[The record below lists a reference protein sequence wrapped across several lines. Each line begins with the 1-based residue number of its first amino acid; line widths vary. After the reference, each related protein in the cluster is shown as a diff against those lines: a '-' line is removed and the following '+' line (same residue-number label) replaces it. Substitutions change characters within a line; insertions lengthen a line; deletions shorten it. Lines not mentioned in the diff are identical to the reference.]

1 MMKKTLWKDI
11 FRSIWQTKGRF
22 LSLFLLMALGSF
34 ALVGLKV
41 SGPNLENTARHYINQ
56 HRLMDLSIMGSH
68 GFSKKDLQEIKSI
81 SNATYELSHQ
91 VEANFDT
98 SGAAIRLQSP
108 DKRISTSS
116 LQKGRLPSTSSE
128 IALSSCYQKDYK
140 IGDTVRIHSPKTQ
153 LLNQDSFK
161 IVGFY
166 ENPEIWSKK
175 NLGAS
180 RTGDGN
186 LALYGLIAPNAFK
199 GEKNLARIRYNDLAK
214 LNPFGIKYDKSLQT
228 KEESLENI
236 FYNNSKERLKDL
248 QKKSLSRIAENEQK
262 ITEAETNLSNQE
274 KKLIY
279 LNGPAFKTA
288 KTKIDQ
294 ARKELA
300 KKEKTIEQAK
310 SDVKAMPK
318 PVYLISNR
326 QTQEGGEGYQV
337 YHSST
342 ISIANVSNIFPVVLY
357 LVAAL
362 VTFTTMTRFVDEER
376 TNSGLLLAIG
386 YSKKDIYKKFIIY
399 GFIAS
404 ALGTLIGVI
413 GGTYLLSAM
422 IVKICLNNLILESVT
437 YHFYWNYTALA
448 FFLAALSALLPAYL
462 VARKELNQAP
472 AQLLLP
478 KPPSKGAKIF
488 LERLPIIWSRLT
500 FTQKVTARNIIRY
513 KLRMIMTIV
522 GVAGSVALL
531 FSGLGIQ
538 SSLSKVID
546 KQFSELTPYDILLVS
561 KKSEESQKT
570 IQDYFQIQNISSYQ
584 EINLTSLDL
593 DINGQTTNS
602 KVTILS
608 SQKPSLKPYM
618 ELIDD
623 GTKKPLLVPKNGVF
637 ISNKL
642 ASFYNVKPGQ
652 NLTLT
657 DKHGKNFNVKVA
669 NVIDMRVGHY
679 IICSNDYY
687 QKAFKQ
693 LETNPAF
700 LINLPKHSRKDVRSI
715 SKFFMNN
722 PEVISL
728 SKNIMITDYVQSIV
742 DSLNQ
747 VMALLV
753 ILSASLSFVILYN
766 LTTINTAERIRELST
781 IKVSGFFDKEVT
793 MYIFKE
799 TILLSGIGI
808 ILGLISGYYLHQL
821 LMTLMGAS
829 NMNFGTDVDLY
840 VYLVPVITITLLI
853 IGLGFIV
860 HLSLKRLD
868 MLDALKSVD

>member
-128 IALSSCYQKDYK
+128 IALSSWYQKDYK

-279 LNGPAFKTA
+279 LNGPALKTA

-531 FSGLGIQ
+531 FSGSGIQ

>member
-1 MMKKTLWKDI
+1 MKKTLWKDI

-81 SNATYELSHQ
+81 PNATYELSHQ

-128 IALSSCYQKDYK
+128 IALSSWYQKDYK

-279 LNGPAFKTA
+279 LNGPALKTA

-570 IQDYFQIQNISSYQ
+570 IQDYFHIQNISSYQ

-593 DINGQTTNS
+593 DIKGQRTNS
-602 KVTILS
+602 KVTVLS

-637 ISNKL
+637 ISTKL

-715 SKFFMNN
+715 SKFFMNK

-728 SKNIMITDYVQSIV
+728 SKNIMTTNYVQSIV

-753 ILSASLSFVILYN
+753 ILSASLSLVILYN
-766 LTTINTAERIRELST
+766 LTTINIAERIRELST
-781 IKVSGFFDKEVT
+781 IKVLGFFDKEVT

>member
-1 MMKKTLWKDI
+1 MKKTLWKDI

-128 IALSSCYQKDYK
+128 IALSSWYQKDYK

-279 LNGPAFKTA
+279 LNGPALKTA

-337 YHSST
+337 NHSST

-500 FTQKVTARNIIRY
+500 FTQKVTARNIFRY

-715 SKFFMNN
+715 SKFFMNK

-781 IKVSGFFDKEVT
+781 IKVLGFFDKEVT

>member
-81 SNATYELSHQ
+81 PNATYELSHQ

-128 IALSSCYQKDYK
+128 IALSSWYQKDYK

-175 NLGAS
+175 NLGTS

-248 QKKSLSRIAENEQK
+248 QKKSLSQIAENEQK

-279 LNGPAFKTA
+279 LNGPALKTA

-326 QTQEGGEGYQV
+326 QSQEGGEGYQV

-570 IQDYFQIQNISSYQ
+570 IQDYFHIQNISSYQ

-593 DINGQTTNS
+593 DIKGQRTNS
-602 KVTILS
+602 KVTVLS

-637 ISNKL
+637 ISTKL

-715 SKFFMNN
+715 SKFFMNK

-753 ILSASLSFVILYN
+753 ILSASLSLVILYN
-766 LTTINTAERIRELST
+766 LTTINIAERIRELST
-781 IKVSGFFDKEVT
+781 IKVLGFFDKEVT

>member
-81 SNATYELSHQ
+81 PNATYELSHQ

-128 IALSSCYQKDYK
+128 IALSSWYQKDYK

-166 ENPEIWSKK
+166 ENPEIWSMK

-248 QKKSLSRIAENEQK
+248 QKKSLSQIAENEQK

-279 LNGPAFKTA
+279 LNGPALKTA

-570 IQDYFQIQNISSYQ
+570 IQDYFHIQNISSYQ

-593 DINGQTTNS
+593 DINGQRTNT
-602 KVTILS
+602 KVTVLS

-637 ISNKL
+637 ISTKL

-715 SKFFMNN
+715 SKFFMNK

-753 ILSASLSFVILYN
+753 ILSASLSLVILYN
-766 LTTINTAERIRELST
+766 LTTINIAERIRELST
-781 IKVSGFFDKEVT
+781 IKVLGFFDKEVT

>member
-1 MMKKTLWKDI
+1 MIKKTLWKDI

-81 SNATYELSHQ
+81 PNATYELSHQ

-128 IALSSCYQKDYK
+128 IALSSWYQKDYK

-175 NLGAS
+175 NLGTS

-248 QKKSLSRIAENEQK
+248 QKKSLSQIAENEQK

-279 LNGPAFKTA
+279 LNGPALKTA

-300 KKEKTIEQAK
+300 KKEKTIEQTK

-570 IQDYFQIQNISSYQ
+570 IQDYFHIQNISSYQ

-593 DINGQTTNS
+593 DIKGQRTNS
-602 KVTILS
+602 KVTVLS

-637 ISNKL
+637 ISTKL
-642 ASFYNVKPGQ
+642 ASFYNLKPGQ

-657 DKHGKNFNVKVA
+657 DKHGKKFNVKVA

-715 SKFFMNN
+715 SKFFMNK

-728 SKNIMITDYVQSIV
+728 SKNIMITNYVQSIV

-753 ILSASLSFVILYN
+753 ILSASLSLVILYN
-766 LTTINTAERIRELST
+766 LTTINIAERIRELST
-781 IKVSGFFDKEVT
+781 IKVLGFFDKEVT

-868 MLDALKSVD
+868 MLDALKLVD

>member
-81 SNATYELSHQ
+81 PNATYELSHQ

-128 IALSSCYQKDYK
+128 IALSSWYQKDYK

-175 NLGAS
+175 NLGTS

-279 LNGPAFKTA
+279 LNGPALKTA

-570 IQDYFQIQNISSYQ
+570 IQDYFHIQNISSYQ

-593 DINGQTTNS
+593 DIKGQRTNS
-602 KVTILS
+602 KVTVLS

-637 ISNKL
+637 ISTKL

-715 SKFFMNN
+715 SKFFMNK

-753 ILSASLSFVILYN
+753 ILSASLSLVILYN
-766 LTTINTAERIRELST
+766 LTTINIAERIRELST
-781 IKVSGFFDKEVT
+781 IKVLGFFDKEVT

-868 MLDALKSVD
+868 MLEALKSVD

>member
-128 IALSSCYQKDYK
+128 IALSSWYQKDYK

-279 LNGPAFKTA
+279 LNGPALKTA

-386 YSKKDIYKKFIIY
+386 YSKKISIK
-399 GFIAS
+399 S
-404 ALGTLIGVI
+404 
-413 GGTYLLSAM
+413 LLFM
-422 IVKICLNNLILESVT
+422 D
-437 YHFYWNYTALA
+437 
-448 FFLAALSALLPAYL
+448 
-462 VARKELNQAP
+462 
-472 AQLLLP
+472 LLL
-478 KPPSKGAKIF
+478 
-488 LERLPIIWSRLT
+488 
-500 FTQKVTARNIIRY
+500 V
-513 KLRMIMTIV
+513 
-522 GVAGSVALL
+522 LL
-531 FSGLGIQ
+531 
-538 SSLSKVID
+538 
-546 KQFSELTPYDILLVS
+546 
-561 KKSEESQKT
+561 
-570 IQDYFQIQNISSYQ
+570 
-584 EINLTSLDL
+584 
-593 DINGQTTNS
+593 
-602 KVTILS
+602 
-608 SQKPSLKPYM
+608 
-618 ELIDD
+618 
-623 GTKKPLLVPKNGVF
+623 
-637 ISNKL
+637 
-642 ASFYNVKPGQ
+642 
-652 NLTLT
+652 
-657 DKHGKNFNVKVA
+657 
-669 NVIDMRVGHY
+669 
-679 IICSNDYY
+679 
-687 QKAFKQ
+687 
-693 LETNPAF
+693 
-700 LINLPKHSRKDVRSI
+700 
-715 SKFFMNN
+715 
-722 PEVISL
+722 
-728 SKNIMITDYVQSIV
+728 
-742 DSLNQ
+742 
-747 VMALLV
+747 
-753 ILSASLSFVILYN
+753 
-766 LTTINTAERIRELST
+766 
-781 IKVSGFFDKEVT
+781 
-793 MYIFKE
+793 
-799 TILLSGIGI
+799 
-808 ILGLISGYYLHQL
+808 
-821 LMTLMGAS
+821 
-829 NMNFGTDVDLY
+829 
-840 VYLVPVITITLLI
+840 
-853 IGLGFIV
+853 V
-860 HLSLKRLD
+860 HLS
-868 MLDALKSVD
+868 V

>member
-1 MMKKTLWKDI
+1 MKKTLWKDI

-81 SNATYELSHQ
+81 PNATYELSHQ

-128 IALSSCYQKDYK
+128 IALSSWYQKDYK

-279 LNGPAFKTA
+279 LNGPALKTA

-570 IQDYFQIQNISSYQ
+570 IQDYFHIQNISSYQ
-584 EINLTSLDL
+584 GINLTSLNL
-593 DINGQTTNS
+593 DIKEQRTNT
-602 KVTILS
+602 KVTVLS

-637 ISNKL
+637 ISTKL

-715 SKFFMNN
+715 SKFFMNK

-728 SKNIMITDYVQSIV
+728 SKNIMTTNYVQSIV

-753 ILSASLSFVILYN
+753 ILSASLSLVILYN
-766 LTTINTAERIRELST
+766 LTTINIAERIRELST
-781 IKVSGFFDKEVT
+781 IKVLGFFDKEVT

>member
-1 MMKKTLWKDI
+1 MIKKTLWKDI

-81 SNATYELSHQ
+81 PNATYELSHQ

-128 IALSSCYQKDYK
+128 IALSSWYQKDYK

-248 QKKSLSRIAENEQK
+248 QKKSLSQIAENEQK

-279 LNGPAFKTA
+279 LNGPALKTA

-570 IQDYFQIQNISSYQ
+570 IQDYFHIQNISSYQ

-593 DINGQTTNS
+593 DINGQRTNT
-602 KVTILS
+602 KVTVLS

-637 ISNKL
+637 ISTKL

-715 SKFFMNN
+715 SKFFMNK

-753 ILSASLSFVILYN
+753 ILSASLSLVILYN
-766 LTTINTAERIRELST
+766 LTTINIAERIRELST
-781 IKVSGFFDKEVT
+781 IKVLGFFDKEVT

>member
-1 MMKKTLWKDI
+1 MKKTLWKDI

-81 SNATYELSHQ
+81 PNATYELSHQ

-116 LQKGRLPSTSSE
+116 IQKGRLPSTSSE
-128 IALSSCYQKDYK
+128 IALSSWYQKDYK

-248 QKKSLSRIAENEQK
+248 QKKSLSQIAENEQK

-279 LNGPAFKTA
+279 LNGPALKTA

-570 IQDYFQIQNISSYQ
+570 IQDYFHIQNISSYQ

-593 DINGQTTNS
+593 DIKGQRTNS
-602 KVTILS
+602 KVTVLS

-637 ISNKL
+637 ISTKL

-715 SKFFMNN
+715 SKFFMNK

-728 SKNIMITDYVQSIV
+728 SKNIMTTNYVQSIV

-753 ILSASLSFVILYN
+753 ILSASLSLVILYN
-766 LTTINTAERIRELST
+766 LTTIKIAERIRELST
-781 IKVSGFFDKEVT
+781 IKVLGFFDKEVT

>member
-81 SNATYELSHQ
+81 PNATYELSHQ

-128 IALSSCYQKDYK
+128 IALSSWYQKDYK

-279 LNGPAFKTA
+279 LNGPALKTA

-546 KQFSELTPYDILLVS
+546 KQFFELTPYDILLVS

-715 SKFFMNN
+715 SKFFMNK

-781 IKVSGFFDKEVT
+781 IKVLGFFDKEVT

>member
-1 MMKKTLWKDI
+1 MKKTLWKDI

-128 IALSSCYQKDYK
+128 IALSSWYQKDYK

-279 LNGPAFKTA
+279 LNGPALKTA

>member
-81 SNATYELSHQ
+81 PNATYELSHQ

-128 IALSSCYQKDYK
+128 IALSSWYQKDYK

-186 LALYGLIAPNAFK
+186 LALYGLIASNAFK

-279 LNGPAFKTA
+279 LNGPALKTA

-570 IQDYFQIQNISSYQ
+570 IQDYFHIQNISSYQ
-584 EINLTSLDL
+584 GINLTSLDL
-593 DINGQTTNS
+593 DIKGQRTNS
-602 KVTILS
+602 KVTVLS

-637 ISNKL
+637 ISTKL

-715 SKFFMNN
+715 SKFFMNK

-728 SKNIMITDYVQSIV
+728 SKNIMTTNYVQSIV

-753 ILSASLSFVILYN
+753 ILSASLSLVILYN
-766 LTTINTAERIRELST
+766 LTTINIAERIRELST
-781 IKVSGFFDKEVT
+781 IKVLGFFDKEVT

>member
-81 SNATYELSHQ
+81 PNATYELSHQ

-128 IALSSCYQKDYK
+128 IALSSWYQKDYK

-175 NLGAS
+175 NLGTS

-279 LNGPAFKTA
+279 LNGPALKTA

-478 KPPSKGAKIF
+478 KSPSKGAKIF
-488 LERLPIIWSRLT
+488 LERLPIFWSRLT
-500 FTQKVTARNIIRY
+500 FTQKVTVRNIIRY

-538 SSLSKVID
+538 SSLSKVIE
-546 KQFSELTPYDILLVS
+546 KQFSQLTPYDILLVS

-570 IQDYFQIQNISSYQ
+570 IQDYFHIQNISSYQ
-584 EINLTSLDL
+584 GINLTSLDL
-593 DINGQTTNS
+593 DIKGQRTNT
-602 KVTILS
+602 KVTVLS

-637 ISNKL
+637 ISTKL

-715 SKFFMNN
+715 SKFFMNK

-753 ILSASLSFVILYN
+753 ILSASLSLVILYN
-766 LTTINTAERIRELST
+766 LTTINIAERIRELST
-781 IKVSGFFDKEVT
+781 IKVLGFFDKEVT

-799 TILLSGIGI
+799 TILLSGIGL

>member
-128 IALSSCYQKDYK
+128 IALSSWYQKDYK

-279 LNGPAFKTA
+279 LNGPALKTA

-500 FTQKVTARNIIRY
+500 FTQKVTTRNIIRY

-593 DINGQTTNS
+593 DINGQTTNF

-637 ISNKL
+637 ISTKL

-657 DKHGKNFNVKVA
+657 NKHGKNFNVKVA

-687 QKAFKQ
+687 QNAFKQ

-715 SKFFMNN
+715 SKFFMNK

-728 SKNIMITDYVQSIV
+728 SKNIMITNYVQSIV

-753 ILSASLSFVILYN
+753 ILSASLSLVILYN
-766 LTTINTAERIRELST
+766 LTTINIAERIRELST
-781 IKVSGFFDKEVT
+781 IKVLGFFDKEVT

-808 ILGLISGYYLHQL
+808 ILGLISGYYLHHL

>member
-1 MMKKTLWKDI
+1 MKKTLWKDI

-22 LSLFLLMALGSF
+22 LSLFLLTALGSF

-68 GFSKKDLQEIKSI
+68 GFSKKDLQKIKSI
-81 SNATYELSHQ
+81 PNATYELSHQ

-128 IALSSCYQKDYK
+128 IALSSWYQKDYK

-166 ENPEIWSKK
+166 ENPEIWSNK

-262 ITEAETNLSNQE
+262 ITEAETNLSNQK

-279 LNGPAFKTA
+279 LNGPALKTA

-294 ARKELA
+294 AKKELA

-570 IQDYFQIQNISSYQ
+570 IQDYFHIQNISSYQ
-584 EINLTSLDL
+584 GINLTSLDL
-593 DINGQTTNS
+593 DIKGQRTNT
-602 KVTILS
+602 KVTVLS

-637 ISNKL
+637 ISTKL

-700 LINLPKHSRKDVRSI
+700 LINLPKHSRKNVRSI
-715 SKFFMNN
+715 SKFFMNK

-728 SKNIMITDYVQSIV
+728 SKNIMTTNYVQSIV

-753 ILSASLSFVILYN
+753 ILSASLSLVILYN
-766 LTTINTAERIRELST
+766 LTTINIAERIRELST
-781 IKVSGFFDKEVT
+781 IKVLGFFDKEVT

>member
-1 MMKKTLWKDI
+1 MMKKTFWKDI

-81 SNATYELSHQ
+81 PNATYELSHQ

-128 IALSSCYQKDYK
+128 IALSSWYQKDYK

-279 LNGPAFKTA
+279 LNGPALKTA

-584 EINLTSLDL
+584 EFNLTSLDL

-679 IICSNDYY
+679 IICSNYYY

-693 LETNPAF
+693 FETNPAF

-715 SKFFMNN
+715 SKFFMNK

-781 IKVSGFFDKEVT
+781 IKVLGFFDKEVT

>member
-81 SNATYELSHQ
+81 PNATYELSHQ

-116 LQKGRLPSTSSE
+116 IQKGRLPSTSSE
-128 IALSSCYQKDYK
+128 IALSSWYQKDYK

-279 LNGPAFKTA
+279 LNGPALKTA

-294 ARKELA
+294 AKKELA

-570 IQDYFQIQNISSYQ
+570 IQDYFHIQNISSYQ

-593 DINGQTTNS
+593 DIKGQRTNS
-602 KVTILS
+602 KVTVLS

-637 ISNKL
+637 ISTKL

-715 SKFFMNN
+715 SKFFMNK

-728 SKNIMITDYVQSIV
+728 SKNIMTTNYVQSIV

-753 ILSASLSFVILYN
+753 ILSASLSLVILYN
-766 LTTINTAERIRELST
+766 LTTINIAERIRELST
-781 IKVSGFFDKEVT
+781 IKVLGFYDKEVT

>member
-81 SNATYELSHQ
+81 PNATYELSHQ

-128 IALSSCYQKDYK
+128 IALSSWYQKDYK

-248 QKKSLSRIAENEQK
+248 QKKSLSQIAENEQK

-279 LNGPAFKTA
+279 LNGPALKTA

-300 KKEKTIEQAK
+300 KKEKTLEQTK

-570 IQDYFQIQNISSYQ
+570 IQDYFHIQNISSYQ

-593 DINGQTTNS
+593 DIKGQRTNT
-602 KVTILS
+602 KVTVLS

-637 ISNKL
+637 ISTKL

-715 SKFFMNN
+715 SKFFMNK

-728 SKNIMITDYVQSIV
+728 SKNIMTTNYVQSIV

-753 ILSASLSFVILYN
+753 ILSASLSLVILYN
-766 LTTINTAERIRELST
+766 LTTINIAERIRELST
-781 IKVSGFFDKEVT
+781 IKVLGFFDKEVT

>member
-1 MMKKTLWKDI
+1 MKKTLWKDI

-81 SNATYELSHQ
+81 PNATYELSHQ

-128 IALSSCYQKDYK
+128 IALSSWYQKDYK

-279 LNGPAFKTA
+279 LNGPALKTA

-570 IQDYFQIQNISSYQ
+570 IQDYFHIQNISSYQ

-593 DINGQTTNS
+593 DIKGQRTNS
-602 KVTILS
+602 KVTVLS

-637 ISNKL
+637 ISTKL

-715 SKFFMNN
+715 SKFFMNK

-753 ILSASLSFVILYN
+753 ILSASLSLVILYN
-766 LTTINTAERIRELST
+766 LTTINIAERIRELST
-781 IKVSGFFDKEVT
+781 IKVLGFFDKEVT

>member
-128 IALSSCYQKDYK
+128 IALSSWYQKDYK

-166 ENPEIWSKK
+166 ENPKIWSKK

-279 LNGPAFKTA
+279 LNGPALKTA

-561 KKSEESQKT
+561 KKSEENQKT

-623 GTKKPLLVPKNGVF
+623 GTKKPLLVPPIV
-637 ISNKL
+637 KL
-642 ASFYNVKPGQ
+642 S
-652 NLTLT
+652 
-657 DKHGKNFNVKVA
+657 
-669 NVIDMRVGHY
+669 
-679 IICSNDYY
+679 
-687 QKAFKQ
+687 
-693 LETNPAF
+693 
-700 LINLPKHSRKDVRSI
+700 
-715 SKFFMNN
+715 
-722 PEVISL
+722 
-728 SKNIMITDYVQSIV
+728 
-742 DSLNQ
+742 
-747 VMALLV
+747 
-753 ILSASLSFVILYN
+753 
-766 LTTINTAERIRELST
+766 
-781 IKVSGFFDKEVT
+781 
-793 MYIFKE
+793 
-799 TILLSGIGI
+799 
-808 ILGLISGYYLHQL
+808 
-821 LMTLMGAS
+821 
-829 NMNFGTDVDLY
+829 
-840 VYLVPVITITLLI
+840 
-853 IGLGFIV
+853 
-860 HLSLKRLD
+860 
-868 MLDALKSVD
+868 

>member
-81 SNATYELSHQ
+81 PNATYELSHQ

-128 IALSSCYQKDYK
+128 IALSSWYQKDYK

-279 LNGPAFKTA
+279 LNGPALKTA

-294 ARKELA
+294 ARKEIA
-300 KKEKTIEQAK
+300 KKEKTIEQTK

-386 YSKKDIYKKFIIY
+386 YSRKDIYKKFIIY

-570 IQDYFQIQNISSYQ
+570 IQDYFHIQNISSYQ

-593 DINGQTTNS
+593 DIKGQRTNS
-602 KVTILS
+602 KVTVLS

-623 GTKKPLLVPKNGVF
+623 GTKKPLLIPKNGVF
-637 ISNKL
+637 ISTKL

-715 SKFFMNN
+715 SKFFMNK

-781 IKVSGFFDKEVT
+781 IKVLGFFDKEVT

>member
-128 IALSSCYQKDYK
+128 IALSSWYQKDYK

-236 FYNNSKERLKDL
+236 FNNNSKERLKDL

-279 LNGPAFKTA
+279 LNGPALKTA

-300 KKEKTIEQAK
+300 KKEKKIEQAK

>member
-22 LSLFLLMALGSF
+22 LSLFLLMSLGSF

-128 IALSSCYQKDYK
+128 IALSSWYQKDYK

-279 LNGPAFKTA
+279 LNGPALKTA

-386 YSKKDIYKKFIIY
+386 YSRKDIYKKFIIY

-500 FTQKVTARNIIRY
+500 FTQKVTARNIFRY

-715 SKFFMNN
+715 SKFFMNK

-781 IKVSGFFDKEVT
+781 IKVLGFFDKEVT

>member
-81 SNATYELSHQ
+81 PNATYELSHQ

-128 IALSSCYQKDYK
+128 IALSSWYQKDYK

-279 LNGPAFKTA
+279 LNGPALKTA

-546 KQFSELTPYDILLVS
+546 KQFFELTPYDILLVS

-584 EINLTSLDL
+584 EFNLTSLDL

-715 SKFFMNN
+715 SKFFMNK

-781 IKVSGFFDKEVT
+781 IKVLGFFDKEVT

>member
-128 IALSSCYQKDYK
+128 IALSSWYQKDYK

-279 LNGPAFKTA
+279 LNGPALKTA

-478 KPPSKGAKIF
+478 KPPSKGTKIF

>member
-1 MMKKTLWKDI
+1 MKKTLWKDI

-81 SNATYELSHQ
+81 PNATYELSHQ

-128 IALSSCYQKDYK
+128 IALSSWYQKDYK

-279 LNGPAFKTA
+279 LNGPALKTA

-300 KKEKTIEQAK
+300 KKEKTLEQTK

-570 IQDYFQIQNISSYQ
+570 IQDYFHIQNISSYQ

-593 DINGQTTNS
+593 DIKGQRTNS
-602 KVTILS
+602 KVTVLS

-637 ISNKL
+637 ISTKL

-715 SKFFMNN
+715 SKFFMNK

-753 ILSASLSFVILYN
+753 ILSASLSLVILYN
-766 LTTINTAERIRELST
+766 LTTINIAERIRELST
-781 IKVSGFFDKEVT
+781 IKVLGFFDKEVT

>member
-1 MMKKTLWKDI
+1 MKKTLWKDI

-128 IALSSCYQKDYK
+128 IALSSWYQKDYK

-279 LNGPAFKTA
+279 LNGPALKTA

-715 SKFFMNN
+715 SKFFMNK

-781 IKVSGFFDKEVT
+781 IKVLGFFDKEVT

>member
-81 SNATYELSHQ
+81 PNATYELSHQ

-116 LQKGRLPSTSSE
+116 IQKGRLPSTSSE
-128 IALSSCYQKDYK
+128 IALSSWYQKDYK

-248 QKKSLSRIAENEQK
+248 QKKSLSQIAENEQK

-279 LNGPAFKTA
+279 LNGPALKTA

-570 IQDYFQIQNISSYQ
+570 IQDYFHIQNISSYQ

-593 DINGQTTNS
+593 DIKGQRTNS
-602 KVTILS
+602 KVTVLS

-637 ISNKL
+637 ISTKL

-715 SKFFMNN
+715 SKFFMNK

-728 SKNIMITDYVQSIV
+728 SKNIMTTNYVQSIV

-753 ILSASLSFVILYN
+753 ILSASLSLVILYN
-766 LTTINTAERIRELST
+766 LTTINIAERIRELST
-781 IKVSGFFDKEVT
+781 IKVLGFFDKEVT

>member
-81 SNATYELSHQ
+81 PNATYELSHQ

-98 SGAAIRLQSP
+98 SGSSIRLQSP

-128 IALSSCYQKDYK
+128 IALSSWYQKDYK

-248 QKKSLSRIAENEQK
+248 QKKSLSQIAENEQK
-262 ITEAETNLSNQE
+262 ITEAETNLLNQE

-279 LNGPAFKTA
+279 LNGPALKTA

-570 IQDYFQIQNISSYQ
+570 IQDYFHIQNISSYQ

-593 DINGQTTNS
+593 DINGQRTNT
-602 KVTILS
+602 KVTVLS

-637 ISNKL
+637 ISTKL

-715 SKFFMNN
+715 SKFFMNK

-753 ILSASLSFVILYN
+753 ILSASLSLVILYN
-766 LTTINTAERIRELST
+766 LTTINIAERIRELST
-781 IKVSGFFDKEVT
+781 IKVLGFFDKEVT

>member
-98 SGAAIRLQSP
+98 SGAAILLQSP

-128 IALSSCYQKDYK
+128 IALSSWYQKDYK

-279 LNGPAFKTA
+279 LNGPALKTA

>member
-81 SNATYELSHQ
+81 PNATYELSHQ

-128 IALSSCYQKDYK
+128 IALSSWYQKDYK

-186 LALYGLIAPNAFK
+186 LALYGLIASNAFK

-279 LNGPAFKTA
+279 LNGPALKTA

-570 IQDYFQIQNISSYQ
+570 IQDYFHIQNISSYQ
-584 EINLTSLDL
+584 GINLTSLNL
-593 DINGQTTNS
+593 DIKGQRTNT
-602 KVTILS
+602 KVTVLS

-637 ISNKL
+637 ISTKL

-715 SKFFMNN
+715 SKFFMNK

-728 SKNIMITDYVQSIV
+728 SKNIMTTNYVQSIV

-753 ILSASLSFVILYN
+753 ILSASLSLVILYN
-766 LTTINTAERIRELST
+766 LTTINIAERIRELST
-781 IKVSGFFDKEVT
+781 IKVLGFFDKEVT

>member
-81 SNATYELSHQ
+81 PNATYELSHQ

-128 IALSSCYQKDYK
+128 IALSSWYQKDYK

-279 LNGPAFKTA
+279 LNGPALKTA

-570 IQDYFQIQNISSYQ
+570 IQDYFHIQNISSYQ

-593 DINGQTTNS
+593 DIKRQRTNS
-602 KVTILS
+602 KVTVLS

-637 ISNKL
+637 ISTKL

-715 SKFFMNN
+715 SKFFMNK

-753 ILSASLSFVILYN
+753 ILSASLSLVILYN
-766 LTTINTAERIRELST
+766 LTTINIAERIRELST
-781 IKVSGFFDKEVT
+781 IKVLGFYDKEVT

-860 HLSLKRLD
+860 HMSLKRLD

>member
-81 SNATYELSHQ
+81 PNATYELSHQ

-128 IALSSCYQKDYK
+128 IALSSWYQKDYK

-248 QKKSLSRIAENEQK
+248 QKKSLSQIAENEQK

-279 LNGPAFKTA
+279 LNGPALKTA

-300 KKEKTIEQAK
+300 KKEKTLEQTK

-570 IQDYFQIQNISSYQ
+570 IQDYFHIQNISSYQ
-584 EINLTSLDL
+584 GINLTSLDL
-593 DINGQTTNS
+593 DIKGQRTNT
-602 KVTILS
+602 KVTVLS

-637 ISNKL
+637 ISTKL

-715 SKFFMNN
+715 SKFFMNK

-753 ILSASLSFVILYN
+753 ILSASLSLVILYN
-766 LTTINTAERIRELST
+766 LTTINIAERIRELST
-781 IKVSGFFDKEVT
+781 IKVLGFFDKEVT

>member
-81 SNATYELSHQ
+81 PNATYELSHQ

-128 IALSSCYQKDYK
+128 IALSSWYQKDYK
-140 IGDTVRIHSPKTQ
+140 VGDTVRIHSPKTQ

-186 LALYGLIAPNAFK
+186 LALYGLIAPDAFK

-279 LNGPAFKTA
+279 LNGPTLKTA

-570 IQDYFQIQNISSYQ
+570 IQDYFHIQNISSYQ

-593 DINGQTTNS
+593 DINGQRTNT
-602 KVTILS
+602 KVTVLS

-637 ISNKL
+637 ISTKL

-715 SKFFMNN
+715 SKFFMNK

-753 ILSASLSFVILYN
+753 ILSASLSLVILYN
-766 LTTINTAERIRELST
+766 LTTINIAERIRELST
-781 IKVSGFFDKEVT
+781 IKVLGFFDKEVT

>member
-81 SNATYELSHQ
+81 PNATYELSHQ

-128 IALSSCYQKDYK
+128 IALSSWYQKDYK

-248 QKKSLSRIAENEQK
+248 QKKSLSQIAENEQK

-279 LNGPAFKTA
+279 LNGPALKTA

-570 IQDYFQIQNISSYQ
+570 IQDYFHIQNISSYQ

-593 DINGQTTNS
+593 DINGQRTNT
-602 KVTILS
+602 KVTVLS

-637 ISNKL
+637 ISTKL

-715 SKFFMNN
+715 SKFFMNK

-753 ILSASLSFVILYN
+753 ILSASLSLVILYN
-766 LTTINTAERIRELST
+766 LTTINIAERIRELST
-781 IKVSGFFDKEVT
+781 IKVLGFFDKEVT

>member
-98 SGAAIRLQSP
+98 SGAAILLQSP

-128 IALSSCYQKDYK
+128 IALSSWYQKDYK

-279 LNGPAFKTA
+279 LNGPALKTA

-561 KKSEESQKT
+561 KKSEENQKT

-715 SKFFMNN
+715 SKFFMNK

-781 IKVSGFFDKEVT
+781 IKVLGFFDKEVT

>member
-128 IALSSCYQKDYK
+128 IALSSWYQKDYK

-279 LNGPAFKTA
+279 LNGPALKTA